1 MQVYYFIFSQSFR
14 CCCSQYPNTLSFS
27 GYADV
32 YRCIYGFPTAVLY
45 VHRLFTGIESCIVL
59 ITDFCLT
66 WKTLYKVHPVMIFNS
81 TRD

>member
-1 MQVYYFIFSQSFR
+1 M
-14 CCCSQYPNTLSFS
+14 SFS

-32 YRCIYGFPTAVLY
+32 HRCIYGFPTSVLY

-66 WKTLYKVHPVMIFNS
+66 WKTLYEVYATMIFIKIIIDEMYQAFGEKNLS
-81 TRD
+81 